1 MTLPAAVPATPILDF
16 LREYR
21 ASGTSRLHMPGHK
34 GNPPAV
40 PGFDELPFALDIT
53 EIRGADA
60 LYEAEGIIGESE
72 EIAAGLFGAASTCYS
87 AGGSTLSIL
96 AMVRAARRFGGK
108 ILAARNCHLAFL
120 NACTLLDWQ
129 PCWLCPPYDG
139 ESGLARTV
147 TAADVAAAM
156 DADPEIRSVYLTSP
170 DYYGAAADIAAIA
183 EEVHA
188 RGGMLLVDN
197 AHGAHLRFL
206 PKDRHPMTLGAD
218 LCCDSA
224 HKTLPVLT
232 GGGYLHSAGKVPKEQ
247 LKADMALFGS
257 TSPSYLILAS
267 LDLCNRWLAGPA
279 REEFARM
286 AARTARAAAS
296 LREKGVFLHPGC
308 SDPAKIAIDCRRCGF
323 SHEEIA
329 ALLRK
334 NGIEPEFC
342 GGGKIVLMFSPCT
355 PDADCRR
362 LEKVFAGFS
371 PAPPIPYPA
380 LSIRPRAAMSL
391 REAAFS
397 PWERVGIDAA
407 AGRIAAETKI
417 TCPPAVPIVAA
428 GEIIGENEKKLLKN
442 SGIFFLKVVK

>member
-1 MTLPAAVPATPILDF
+1 MTPFAAVPATPILDF

-21 ASGTSRLHMPGHK
+21 ASGVSRLHMPGHK
-34 GNPPAV
+34 GSPPV
-40 PGFDELPFALDIT
+40 FPSFEELPFALDIT
-53 EIRGADA
+53 EIQGADVLA
-60 LYEAEGIIGESE
+60 EAEGIIGESE
-72 EIAAGLFGAASTCYS
+72 AAAAKLFGAAETCYS

-96 AMVRAARRFGGK
+96 AMVRAAHRLGGRL
-108 ILAARNCHLAFL
+108 LAARNCHVAFL
-120 NACTLLDWQ
+120 NACILLDWQ
-129 PCWLCPPYDG
+129 PVWLCPPCG
-139 ESGLARTV
+139 EGGLPRTV

-170 DYYGAAADIAAIA
+170 DYYGAIADLSAIA
-183 EEVHA
+183 EAVHA
-188 RGGMLLVDN
+188 RGGLLLVDN

-206 PKDRHPMTLGAD
+206 PEDRHPMTLGAD

-232 GGGYLHSAGKVPKEQ
+232 GGGYLHSAGRIPKEQ

-279 REEFARM
+279 REAFARM
-286 AARTARAAAS
+286 AVRTARTAELLRAQ
-296 LREKGVFLHPGC
+296 GVFLHPPQ
-308 SDPAKIAIDCRRCGF
+308 SDPARITIDCRRCGY

-329 ALLRK
+329 ALLRERK
-334 NGIEPEFC
+334 IEPEFC

-355 PDADCRR
+355 PESDYARLAAAFADFRPGR
-362 LEKVFAGFS
+362 PL
-371 PAPPIPYPA
+371 PYPGIA
-380 LSIRPRAAMSL
+380 PSPRAAMSL

-397 PWERVGIDAA
+397 AWERVEVGKAG
-407 AGRIAAETKI
+407 GRIAAECKI
-417 TCPPAVPIVAA
+417 TCPPAVPVVAP

-442 SGIFFLKVVK
+442 SGNFSLKVVK